1 MHWLSNMTKLQVE
14 GFASLVRDISSNAIV
29 NVNKTDYQIYMSRYK
44 GREKQNDV
52 LRDTVKEINNL
63 KSELFEI
70 KKLLK
75 EVIKK

>member
-1 MHWLSNMTKLQVE
+1 MHWLFNMSKLQVE
-14 GFASLVRDISSNAIV
+14 GFASLVRDTSSNAIV
-29 NVNKTDYQIYMSRYK
+29 NVNKSEYQLYMSRYK
-44 GREKQNDV
+44 AREKQSDV
-52 LRDTVKEINNL
+52 LRDTVKEINTL

>member
-1 MHWLSNMTKLQVE
+1 MSKLLVE
-14 GFASLVRDISSNAIV
+14 GYENLVRDTDSNAIV
-29 NVNKTDYQIYMSRYK
+29 NVNKSEYQVYMKRYRARQENNDSL
-44 GREKQNDV
+44 RE
-52 LRDTVKEINNL
+52 TIKEINIL

>member
-1 MHWLSNMTKLQVE
+1 MSKLQVE
-14 GFASLVRDISSNAIV
+14 GFASLVRDTNSNAIV
-29 NVNKTDYQIYMSRYK
+29 NVNKSEYQLYMNRRK
-44 GREKQNDV
+44 AREKQSDV
-52 LRDTVKEINNL
+52 LRDTVKEINTL